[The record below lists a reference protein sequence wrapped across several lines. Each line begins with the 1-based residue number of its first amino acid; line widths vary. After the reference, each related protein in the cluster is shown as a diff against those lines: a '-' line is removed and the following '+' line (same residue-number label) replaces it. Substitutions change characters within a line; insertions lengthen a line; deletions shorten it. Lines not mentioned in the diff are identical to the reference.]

1 MITSLDIE
9 FFGQLI
15 LAVFLGSLIGLERSL
30 AHKKAGMR
38 TFAFVALGSA
48 LLSIIS
54 VNAALGFDPTR
65 IASQIVVGVG
75 FIGAGVIIFS
85 RSQLHGVTT
94 AASLWLSAAI
104 GMAVGFKFY
113 VAAVFTT
120 FLALLVLTIF
130 WFIEE
135 KLIQKFSFPPE
146 ADQPLADKS
155 SLDDSEK

>member
-1 MITSLDIE
+1 MITPLDIE

-15 LAVFLGSLIGLERSL
+15 LAVSLGALIGLERSL

-48 LLSIIS
+48 LFSIIS
-54 VNAALGFDPTR
+54 VNAGLGFDPTR
-65 IASQIVVGVG
+65 IAAQIVTGVG
-75 FIGAGVIIFS
+75 FIGAGIIIFS

-94 AASLWLSAAI
+94 AASLWLSSAI
-104 GMAVGFKFY
+104 GMAVGFRFY
-113 VAAVFTT
+113 TAAIFTT

-135 KLIQKFSFPPE
+135 KLIQKFGF
-146 ADQPLADKS
+146 QS
-155 SLDDSEK
+155 SPDDSGKTDTDGKN

>member
-1 MITSLDIE
+1 MITPLDIE

-15 LAVFLGSLIGLERSL
+15 LAVFLGALIGLERSL

-48 LLSIIS
+48 LFSIIS
-54 VNAALGFDPTR
+54 VSAALGFDPTR
-65 IASQIVVGVG
+65 IAAQIVTGVG
-75 FIGAGVIIFS
+75 FIGAGIIIFS

-94 AASLWLSAAI
+94 AASLWLSSAV

-113 VAAVFTT
+113 IAAVFTT

-135 KLIQKFSFPPE
+135 KLIQKFGF
-146 ADQPLADKS
+146 KS
-155 SLDDSEK
+155 SPDDSEKTDADGKN